1 MRRENVNKLIHLF
14 LLALFL
20 SYYGS
25 ITFFSHYH
33 VVNGVTIVHSHFFCG
48 HADTDGKADHT
59 HSPKELTLIAY
70 LTTFITL
77 ISAALLILISFS
89 ITQRH
94 YHIRNQADE
103 PVRVDRMR
111 AALQRRSHMCGMD
124 TVTPRMLRDTYAMRA
139 VQAGATSDLIAQL
152 MGTSHAKPYFFQEGR
167 IMAQY

>member
-77 ISAALLILISFS
+77 ISGLLPFS
-89 ITQRH
+89 
-94 YHIRNQADE
+94 RN
-103 PVRVDRMR
+103 
-111 AALQRRSHMCGMD
+111 
-124 TVTPRMLRDTYAMRA
+124 
-139 VQAGATSDLIAQL
+139 
-152 MGTSHAKPYFFQEGR
+152 YFIQTKKHFSKKCKGL
-167 IMAQY
+167 

>member
-48 HADTDGKADHT
+48 HADADGKANHT

-70 LTTFITL
+70 LTTF
-77 ISAALLILISFS
+77 ISFS

-103 PVRVDRMR
+103 PDKHIFTLSQLR
-111 AALQRRSHMCGMD
+111 APPILA
-124 TVTPRMLRDTYAMRA
+124 
-139 VQAGATSDLIAQL
+139 
-152 MGTSHAKPYFFQEGR
+152 
-167 IMAQY
+167 

>member
-48 HADTDGKADHT
+48 HADADGKANHT
-59 HSPKELTLIAY
+59 HSPKEVTLIAY

-103 PVRVDRMR
+103 PDKHIFTLSQLR
-111 AALQRRSHMCGMD
+111 APPILA
-124 TVTPRMLRDTYAMRA
+124 
-139 VQAGATSDLIAQL
+139 
-152 MGTSHAKPYFFQEGR
+152 
-167 IMAQY
+167 

>member
-59 HSPKELTLIAY
+59 HSPKEADINCLLNHFHHLDQCRIAHTDLFLDNPETL
-70 LTTFITL
+70 
-77 ISAALLILISFS
+77 
-89 ITQRH
+89 
-94 YHIRNQADE
+94 
-103 PVRVDRMR
+103 
-111 AALQRRSHMCGMD
+111 
-124 TVTPRMLRDTYAMRA
+124 
-139 VQAGATSDLIAQL
+139 
-152 MGTSHAKPYFFQEGR
+152 PYPESGR
-167 IMAQY
+167 